1 MISIVISTY
10 KPDNFRRFS
19 ENVKLNIGVAYEIIP
34 IENPGLMGLCEAYN
48 KGSVEAQYPY
58 ICFCHDDIL
67 INTPHWGQEIIS
79 IFEGNRNVGLLGV
92 AGGSYKPWVPSSW
105 FFTGDE
111 KYAKM
116 NVTQVYPQSN
126 EITKC
131 YKNPNNKKLD
141 EVVVLDGCW
150 FCTTAAITKEFRF
163 DQETFQS
170 YHCYDIDYSLQV
182 AHKYPNYVTFG
193 IELEHY
199 SYGDFSDEWLEESF
213 RFHKKWKK
221 VLPYYIGGVSS
232 EEISKNEFNTYCF
245 VLARVIKH
253 RKCVSQL
260 LKLLYSYRFLRLVK
274 WNKWILLN
282 KYTWAGMYRILRNKK
297 V

>member
-1 MISIVISTY
+1 MISIITSTY
-10 KPDNFRRFS
+10 KAENFRRFS
-19 ENVKLNIGVAYEIIP
+19 ENVKLNIGVVYEVIP
-34 IENPGLMGLCEAYN
+34 IDNPGLMGLCEAYN
-48 KGSVEAQYPY
+48 KGVEKAQHPY

-67 INTPHWGQEIIS
+67 IHTPNWGQEVID
-79 IFEGNRNVGLLGV
+79 IFENNHNVGLLGV
-92 AGGSYKPWVPSSW
+92 AGGSYKPWIPSSW

-111 KYAKM
+111 KYGKM

-131 YKNPNNKKLD
+131 YKNPNNKILD

-150 FCTTAAITKEFRF
+150 FCTTATIAKEFRF
-163 DQETFQS
+163 DQETFPS

-182 AHKYPNYVTFG
+182 AQKHQNLVTLG

-199 SYGDFSDEWLEESF
+199 SYGDFTTGWLEESF
-213 RFHKKWKK
+213 KLHNKWKK
-221 VLPYYIGGVSS
+221 VLPYYIGDVSVY
-232 EEISKNEFNTYCF
+232 EISQNEFNTFCF
-245 VLARVIKH
+245 ILARVEKH
-253 RKCVSQL
+253 KKCIFQL
-260 LKLLYSYRFLRLVK
+260 LKLLYSLRLLKLVK

-282 KYTWAGMYRILRNKK
+282 KYTLGGMYRILRNKQ